1 MMTRWRS
8 LFVTG
13 AMLLPLVLF
22 ATGEA
27 FAQPPKVATPTVTT
41 VDHDTLR
48 VSWTRVLRSTDA
60 TETNFASS
68 YTVHYAKGAI
78 VGVGADTVLVNSP
91 AVQAIQSVDIDG
103 LEPNEMYAV
112 VVVAS
117 DGTDDSPVSSVAT
130 GTTDFAVPTAPAKP
144 TVRATDHAS
153 LHVRWVPNAESDG
166 ITTYTVFY
174 KAADTV
180 SASDLNAVRMEVS
193 GDDNETDLTGL
204 MPATKY
210 AVGLVGTNP
219 KGTSA
224 LSGVTTATTED
235 APTPDRVNQPTVTSS
250 NGQLMVDWFAPAAGG
265 SDLSIAS
272 YMVEFQEMGDASW
285 LMWNPSPT
293 VSEVTL
299 TGLTNG
305 KTYNVRVKAK
315 NDVGGVSAEWSV
327 SASGMPMVPE
337 DIVPPPLALTAPTG
351 VVATGGDGMI
361 DVSWN
366 AVEGA
371 DSYKV
376 SWMPVGGTAT
386 TTTARGMSH
395 TIDNVTN
402 GTTYEVQVSAM
413 RGTEEGPASAA
424 DTATPVAPKPE
435 LEIPELTLVADG
447 HDSLTVSWNAVEGA
461 DHYNIDW
468 QLASGGIRS
477 TFDDVESPYTITGLT
492 PMTEYQVSVCAH
504 GGEAWACS
512 DSDDGLFATT
522 AKPEDPPPTV
532 MVGAPT
538 EVKVVSGNQM
548 LMVSWNKPDMG
559 ADMVTG
565 YMVQYQQVG
574 GAWTDHTGMMEE
586 RMTTIGSLI
595 NGVTY
600 NVRIAANSEAG
611 MGPYS
616 EPEAGT
622 PMPVEVPALP
632 LFGMLALGAGLVAA
646 GRRRLH
652 AQRLL
657 KN

>member
-1 MMTRWRS
+1 
-8 LFVTG
+8 
-13 AMLLPLVLF
+13 
-22 ATGEA
+22 
-27 FAQPPKVATPTVTT
+27 
-41 VDHDTLR
+41 
-48 VSWTRVLRSTDA
+48 
-60 TETNFASS
+60 
-68 YTVHYAKGAI
+68 
-78 VGVGADTVLVNSP
+78 
-91 AVQAIQSVDIDG
+91 
-103 LEPNEMYAV
+103 
-112 VVVAS
+112 
-117 DGTDDSPVSSVAT
+117 
-130 GTTDFAVPTAPAKP
+130 
-144 TVRATDHAS
+144 
-153 LHVRWVPNAESDG
+153 
-166 ITTYTVFY
+166 
-174 KAADTV
+174 
-180 SASDLNAVRMEVS
+180 
-193 GDDNETDLTGL
+193 
-204 MPATKY
+204 MPA
-210 AVGLVGTNP
+210 
-219 KGTSA
+219 
-224 LSGVTTATTED
+224 
-235 APTPDRVNQPTVTSS
+235 
-250 NGQLMVDWFAPAAGG
+250 
-265 SDLSIAS
+265 
-272 YMVEFQEMGDASW
+272 
-285 LMWNPSPT
+285 
-293 VSEVTL
+293 
-299 TGLTNG
+299 
-305 KTYNVRVKAK
+305 
-315 NDVGGVSAEWSV
+315 
-327 SASGMPMVPE
+327 
-337 DIVPPPLALTAPTG
+337 
-351 VVATGGDGMI
+351 
-361 DVSWN
+361 
-366 AVEGA
+366 
-371 DSYKV
+371 
-376 SWMPVGGTAT
+376 GGTAT
-386 TTTARGMSH
+386 TTATAMGMSH

-538 EVKVVSGNQM
+538 EVKVESGDQM

>member
-1 MMTRWRS
+1 
-8 LFVTG
+8 
-13 AMLLPLVLF
+13 
-22 ATGEA
+22 
-27 FAQPPKVATPTVTT
+27 
-41 VDHDTLR
+41 
-48 VSWTRVLRSTDA
+48 
-60 TETNFASS
+60 
-68 YTVHYAKGAI
+68 
-78 VGVGADTVLVNSP
+78 
-91 AVQAIQSVDIDG
+91 
-103 LEPNEMYAV
+103 
-112 VVVAS
+112 
-117 DGTDDSPVSSVAT
+117 
-130 GTTDFAVPTAPAKP
+130 
-144 TVRATDHAS
+144 
-153 LHVRWVPNAESDG
+153 
-166 ITTYTVFY
+166 
-174 KAADTV
+174 
-180 SASDLNAVRMEVS
+180 
-193 GDDNETDLTGL
+193 
-204 MPATKY
+204 
-210 AVGLVGTNP
+210 
-219 KGTSA
+219 
-224 LSGVTTATTED
+224 
-235 APTPDRVNQPTVTSS
+235 
-250 NGQLMVDWFAPAAGG
+250 
-265 SDLSIAS
+265 
-272 YMVEFQEMGDASW
+272 
-285 LMWNPSPT
+285 
-293 VSEVTL
+293 
-299 TGLTNG
+299 
-305 KTYNVRVKAK
+305 
-315 NDVGGVSAEWSV
+315 
-327 SASGMPMVPE
+327 
-337 DIVPPPLALTAPTG
+337 
-351 VVATGGDGMI
+351 
-361 DVSWN
+361 
-366 AVEGA
+366 
-371 DSYKV
+371 
-376 SWMPVGGTAT
+376 MPVGGTAT

-492 PMTEYQVSVCAH
+492 PMTEYRVWVCANA
-504 GGEAWACS
+504 GEAFACS
-512 DSDDGLFATT
+512 NDGPFATT
-522 AKPEDPPPTV
+522 ELEETPVPMV

-538 EVKVVSGNQM
+538 EVKVESGDQM

-616 EPEAGT
+616 EPVAGT
-622 PMPVEVPALP
+622 PMMMPVPALP